1 MAEQEQE
8 QDKNK
13 RIRHRERDRGQKI
26 RHVPE
31 NLFLDDFYRN

>member
-1 MAEQEQE
+1 MAE

-13 RIRHRERDRGQKI
+13 RVRQQGRARGKKI
-26 RHVPE
+26 RQVQE